1 MSTKKTKVLLIEDN
15 RLLREGIAAALDG
28 HGDFEVIATAEDGDT
43 VENLK
48 ESGKSPDVV
57 LLDLGLAKINSLK
70 LMALL
75 AAELPET
82 RIIAMDILPE
92 QDDLIEFVEAGGA
105 GFILKSASLQDYVET
120 IQAVAEGRKVLPTVL
135 TASLFTHI
143 VESALSDGT
152 GIPDSAVQLTRREKE
167 IVGLI
172 SDGLSNKE
180 IAARLH
186 IATHTVKS
194 HVHNILEKLTLSS
207 RLQIAAFA
215 RRQDPE

>member
-1 MSTKKTKVLLIEDN
+1 MQKIKVLLIEDN
-15 RLLREGIAAALDG
+15 RLLREGIAAALAG
-28 HGDFEVIATAEDGDT
+28 HGDFEVIAAAEDGDT
-43 VENLK
+43 AEKMK
-48 ESGKSPDVV
+48 ESGKTPDIV
-57 LLDLGLAKINSLK
+57 LLDLGLAKTDSLK
-70 LMALL
+70 LMARLS
-75 AAELPET
+75 AELPET

-92 QDDLIEFVEAGGA
+92 QDDIIEFVEAGGA
-105 GFILKSASLQDYVET
+105 GFILKSASLEDYVET
-120 IQAVAEGRKVLPTVL
+120 IKAVAAGEKVLPTVL

-143 VESALSDGT
+143 VESALSSGT
-152 GIPDSAVQLTRREKE
+152 GIPDSAVQLTSREKE
-167 IVGLI
+167 IVELI

-215 RRQDPE
+215 RRQDTE

>member
-1 MSTKKTKVLLIEDN
+1 
-15 RLLREGIAAALDG
+15 
-28 HGDFEVIATAEDGDT
+28 
-43 VENLK
+43 
-48 ESGKSPDVV
+48 
-57 LLDLGLAKINSLK
+57 
-70 LMALL
+70 
-75 AAELPET
+75 
-82 RIIAMDILPE
+82 MDILPE
-92 QDDLIEFVEAGGA
+92 QDDIIEFVEAGGA

-120 IQAVAEGRKVLPTVL
+120 IQAVAGGEKVLPTIL

-152 GIPDSAVQLTRREKE
+152 GIPDSAVQLTNREKE
-167 IVGLI
+167 IVELI

-180 IAARLH
+180 IAVRLH

-215 RRQDPE
+215 RRKDSG